1 MRIAFHL
8 LDLSDQSFKKV
19 YFKKWHGNVPE
30 FSDKKLAK
38 EYWNERQAV
47 DDISRLKKATS
58 KKARTLA
65 IRLEG
70 KNE

>member
-8 LDLSDQSFKKV
+8 LDLSDKSFKKV
-19 YFKKWHGNVPE
+19 YFKRWHGNIPE

-38 EYWNERQAV
+38 EYWNERQAL
-47 DDISRLKKATS
+47 DDMSRLKKATS

>member
-1 MRIAFHL
+1 MKIAFHL
-8 LDLSDQSFKKV
+8 LDLTDRSFKKV

-38 EYWNERQAV
+38 EYWNERQAIY
-47 DDISRLKKATS
+47 DMIRLKKATS

-65 IRLEG
+65 VRLEG